1 MANIILVSAGTL
13 PSAPVPRESAEKI
26 NSAISYKFKQILVYH
41 SQLTQSEVF
50 FGFFKPSFL
59 NDSGTSIV
67 SGLIK
72 VKNKTF
78 APDC

>member
-26 NSAISYKFKQILVYH
+26 NSAISYKLKQILVYH

-50 FGFFKPSFL
+50 FWIF
-59 NDSGTSIV
+59 
-67 SGLIK
+67 
-72 VKNKTF
+72 
-78 APDC
+78 